1 MDALSD
7 ALRVLRLSGA
17 VFMDA
22 EFTAPWCVL
31 SEGRRPITEPLPPG
45 GNVIFFHLLTE
56 GRCSARLAGGGEAVE
71 LGPGDIVMMS
81 RDDSH
86 LMGSDLGLR
95 PINAAALVKPA
106 AANGL
111 MRLEYGGG
119 GEKTRFACSFLI
131 CDERLCRPLLDALPR
146 ILRIPLGEGPEV
158 AWLRNLMRTGNEE
171 TAAARPG
178 GATVL
183 AKLAELLF
191 AEGMRRY
198 ITSLPDGAVGW
209 LAGLRDRFVGR
220 ALALMHER
228 PGHDW
233 TVDEI
238 ADNVGISRSALSQ
251 RFTDLIGQPPMQY
264 LTRWRMTT
272 AAQRLRG
279 EEASI
284 ARVAADIGYDSEAAF
299 NRAFKRELG
308 VTPAAWRRSAA

>member
-1 MDALSD
+1 MDILSD
-7 ALRVLRLSGA
+7 ALRVLRLTGA
-17 VFMDA
+17 VFLGA

-56 GRCSARLAGGGEAVE
+56 GRCKVRLADGGDVVE
-71 LGPGDIVMMS
+71 LVAGDMVMMS
-81 RDDSH
+81 RDDNH
-86 LMGSDLGLR
+86 LMGSDLGLKPVR
-95 PINAAALVKPA
+95 AAALVKPA

-111 MRLEYGGG
+111 MRLDYGGG
-119 GEKTRFACSFLI
+119 GEMTRFGCSFLT

-146 ILRIPLGEGPEV
+146 ILRIPIGDGPEV
-158 AWLRNLMRTGNEE
+158 AWMRNLMQAGNEE

-183 AKLAELLF
+183 AKLSELIF
-191 AEGMRRY
+191 VEAMRRY
-198 ITSLPDGAVGW
+198 IQSLPDGTAGW

-233 TVDEI
+233 TVDEL
-238 ADNVGISRSALSQ
+238 AEKAGISRSVLAQ

-264 LTRWRMTT
+264 LTRWRMTIS
-272 AAQRLRG
+272 AQRLRS
-279 EEASI
+279 EPVSI
-284 ARVAADIGYDSEAAF
+284 ARVAADMGYDSEAAF
-299 NRAFKRELG
+299 TRAFKRELG
-308 VTPAAWRRSAA
+308 ETPAAWRRSAP